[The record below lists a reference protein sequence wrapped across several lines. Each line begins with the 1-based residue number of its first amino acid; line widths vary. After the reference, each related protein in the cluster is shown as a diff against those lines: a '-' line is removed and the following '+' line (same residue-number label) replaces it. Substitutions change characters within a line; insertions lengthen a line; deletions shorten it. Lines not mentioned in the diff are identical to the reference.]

1 MRSSFYILA
10 VFALNIWAAPSSA
23 EVRVEQIAV
32 NANNPQIRQIKGP
45 HLLFV
50 DDTAAPNGLLLISI
64 GGTNSSPEQFAHA
77 HRIAA
82 AQGYLG
88 LSVDYPNEVISTV
101 CRERREIEC
110 YDSYRAEIVLGHPVS
125 PVVHVDRAN
134 SIESRIVDL
143 LRGLLRKDSA
153 RWSPYVNTDGSLN
166 WQKIVLMGHSQ
177 GSGHAVYLS
186 KRHRVQAVIMTGGP
200 QDWLP
205 RTGPSRWIMQPGQTP
220 ASAYFAFLHRDDFF
234 GSESQ
239 ILLARVLLENPQAPL
254 SRIQDRVADGE
265 TAQILVS
272 ELNTPDPH
280 NSMLRPIFPQVWQH
294 IFQRSVNAPHSVPP
308 EN

>member
-1 MRSSFYILA
+1 MRHYLFA
-10 VFALNIWAAPSSA
+10 VAFVSVNIWLAPLSA
-23 EVRVEQIAV
+23 EVRVERIAV
-32 NANNPQIRQIKGP
+32 NGNNSQIRQIKGP
-45 HLLFV
+45 HLLFA
-50 DDTAAPNGLLLISI
+50 DDTAVSNGLLLISI

-110 YDSYRAEIVLGHPVS
+110 YDNYRAEIVLGLPVS
-125 PVVHVDRAN
+125 PVVNVDRAN
-134 SIESRIVDL
+134 SIESRIQDL
-143 LRGLLRKDSA
+143 LTGLVQKDSA
-153 RWSPYVNTDGSLN
+153 RWSPYIQADGSIN

-186 KRHRVQAVIMTGGP
+186 KRHRVHAVIMTGGP

-205 RTGPSRWIMQPGQTP
+205 RSGPSRWILQPGLTP
-220 ASAYFAFLHRDDFF
+220 ASAYWAFLHRDDFF

-239 ILLARVLLENPQAPL
+239 IMLARVLLENPQAPL
-254 SRIQDRVADGE
+254 RRIQDRVADGE
-265 TAQILVS
+265 TAQILLS

-280 NSMLRPIFPQVWQH
+280 NAMLRPIYPQVWEH
-294 IFQRSVNAPHSVPP
+294 IFRRTQFSH
-308 EN
+308 